1 MKDHILIRLYKVDD
15 YTLLYLIIDKYTTLI
30 KDLELYPPKSILPVL
45 DDDFDVVELIV
56 YLNYF
61 FMSCENKEEYRLV
74 ILDIIDS
81 NNINIEPDKLKI
93 IFPMIHDFLVWF
105 KSLL

>member
-1 MKDHILIRLYKVDD
+1 MTTTRKH
-15 YTLLYLIIDKYTTLI
+15 LIIDKYTKLI
-30 KDLELYPPKSILPVL
+30 DDLEKYTDKNILPVL
-45 DDDFDVVELIV
+45 GDDFDVVELIV
-56 YLNYF
+56 YFNYF
-61 FMSCENKEEYRLV
+61 FMNANSKDEYKMV
-74 ILDIIDS
+74 VLDIIDS

>member
-1 MKDHILIRLYKVDD
+1 MTTTRKH
-15 YTLLYLIIDKYTTLI
+15 LIIDKYTKLI
-30 KDLELYPPKSILPVL
+30 NDLEKYTDKSILPVL
-45 DDDFDVVELIV
+45 GDDFDVVELIV
-56 YLNYF
+56 YFNYF
-61 FMSCENKEEYRLV
+61 FMNANSEQEYKVV

-93 IFPMIHDFLVWF
+93 IFPMIYDFLVWF